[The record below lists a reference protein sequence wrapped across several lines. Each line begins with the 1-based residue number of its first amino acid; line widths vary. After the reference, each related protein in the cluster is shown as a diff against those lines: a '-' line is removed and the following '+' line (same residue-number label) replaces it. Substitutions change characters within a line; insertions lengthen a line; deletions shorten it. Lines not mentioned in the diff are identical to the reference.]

1 MKQSAL
7 PIEVPEVRKMPESP
21 SVTPLSELRLQRPV
35 RNQME
40 MMIRDLDSLV
50 PDDHP
55 VRAVWE
61 FISGM
66 NLTEFYTKIKAA
78 VDRPGRPPID
88 PQILLTLWVYATVE
102 GIGSARRLDALCKEH
117 DAFKWICGG
126 VPVDYHVLSDF
137 RVNHQEALD
146 HLLTSIVGC
155 LMHKKLVILN
165 AVAQDGVK
173 VRASAGAASF
183 HRRSSL
189 QKCLAEAQAQVK
201 KLAEERDSP
210 DPEITNRQR
219 AARSRAAREKLE
231 RVNAALE
238 EFSAVEAAKQ
248 RQSRTLNKDLRP
260 KITEARVST
269 TDSAAR
275 VMKMPD
281 GGFRPSINVQFATD
295 VGTGVIGGVAVGNKA
310 DCGLAP
316 SMEEQV
322 SKRAGGIHPDKYLI
336 DGGFAQR
343 DSITTLTK
351 RQVTVYAP
359 VRPPRTKTSGRDA
372 NSPRSDDSP
381 EVIAWRERMKTEEA
395 KQMYKNRA
403 STSEWAN
410 AQARKHGL
418 LSFTV
423 RGLEK
428 ALSVALLVAITHDI
442 LRALV
447 LTAA

>member
-1 MKQSAL
+1 MKRSAL
-7 PIEVPEVRKMPESP
+7 PIQVPEEPKASRLVPVAISQ
-21 SVTPLSELRLQRPV
+21 LRLQRAV

-50 PDDHP
+50 PEDHP
-55 VRAVWE
+55 VRAVWA
-61 FISGM
+61 FISG
-66 NLTEFYTKIKAA
+66 LDITEFYSKIKAT

-102 GIGSARRLDALCKEH
+102 GIGSARRLDTLCKEH
-117 DAFKWICGG
+117 DAYKWICGS

-137 RVNHQEALD
+137 RVSHQEALD
-146 HLLTSIVGC
+146 HLLTSIVAC
-155 LMHKKLVILN
+155 LMYKKLVTLKS
-165 AVAQDGVK
+165 VAQDGVK

-183 HRRSSL
+183 HRLSGL
-189 QKCLAEAQAQVK
+189 EKCLAEAEARVE
-201 KLAEERDSP
+201 KLAEERDNP
-210 DPEITNRQR
+210 DPEITNRE
-219 AARSRAAREKLE
+219 RAARERAARERLE
-231 RVNAALE
+231 RVKAALN
-238 EFSAVEAAKQ
+238 EFPTIQAAKQ
-248 RQSRTLNKDLRP
+248 KQARTLNKDLRP

-269 TDSAAR
+269 TDNTAR

-281 GGFRPSINVQFATD
+281 GGFRPAINVQFATE
-295 VGTGVIGGVAVGNKA
+295 VGSGIIAGVAVGNKA
-310 DCGLAP
+310 DCRLAP
-316 SMEEQV
+316 PVEEQV
-322 SKRAGGIHPDKYLI
+322 AKRSGGIHPDKYLI

-343 DSITTLTK
+343 DSITALTK

-359 VRPPRTKTSGRDA
+359 VRPPRTETSGRDA

-381 EVIAWRERMKTEEA
+381 EVIAWRERMKTEDA
-395 KQMYKNRA
+395 KEMYKKRA
-403 STSEWAN
+403 STAEWAN

-447 LTAA
+447 LMAA